1 MLFNSYI
8 FIFLFFP
15 LALIGYYTLNYF
27 KQNKLAMIFL
37 VGMSFWFYAYNN
49 IYYLF
54 MLIGSIL
61 LNFLLVEGMDKI
73 KNRHGRRIC
82 FLGGVLLNLGILF
95 FFKYYDFFVENMN
108 VALKTEMPFLRLA
121 LPIGISFYTFQQL
134 SYIVDFYKNECEK
147 YSLVEYA
154 LYVSFFPQLIAGPI
168 VYHTEIIPQFRDSKN
183 WKINY
188 VNLSKGIY
196 AFACGL
202 AKKVLIADIFSRV
215 VVVGFGNISEL
226 STLSAILVMICYSL
240 QIYYDFSGYCDMA
253 YGIGFF
259 FNIQLPINFNS
270 PYKADSISDFW
281 NRWHMTLNRFFIK
294 YVYIPLG
301 GNRKGKFRTYFN
313 QIFVFFV
320 SGLWHGANWTYIF
333 WGGANGIAVA
343 LNRAGKK
350 WIDKVPR
357 TIRTAV
363 TYVFFLFTLVI
374 FRSNSMH
381 QAGEFFYQLFCVRG
395 DVRDIYAPLLDSFN
409 SMIEVSALQKIGF
422 APLIDRLPWF
432 FLVLYMLIV
441 LVASFTLKNTQE
453 KVAKMKFSKKE
464 IVVIAS
470 MMIWSIMSLSE
481 VSEFLYYNF

>member
-8 FIFLFFP
+8 FVFLFFP
-15 LALIGYYTLNYF
+15 LALIGYYGLNII
-27 KQNKLAMIFL
+27 KQDKLAMIFL
-37 VGMSFWFYAYNN
+37 VGMSLWFYAYNN

-54 MLIGSIL
+54 LLMGSIS
-61 LNFLLVEGMDKI
+61 LNFLLVEGMDRI
-73 KNRHGRRIC
+73 KNKFGRRIC
-82 FLGGVLLNLGILF
+82 FLSGVLLNLGILF
-95 FFKYYDFFVENMN
+95 FFKYYDFFMENMN
-108 VALKTEMPFLRLA
+108 ATLKTEMPFLRLA

-134 SYIVDFYKNECEK
+134 SYIIDFYKNECEK
-147 YSLVEYA
+147 YSFIEYA

-168 VYHTEIIPQFRDSKN
+168 VYHTEIIPQFRNPKN
-183 WKINY
+183 RKINY
-188 VNLSKGIY
+188 TNLSKGIY

-215 VVVGFGNISEL
+215 VVVGFENISEL

-259 FNIQLPINFNS
+259 FNIELPINFNS

-313 QIFVFFV
+313 QIFVFLV

-333 WGGANGIAVA
+333 WGGINGIAAA
-343 LNRAGKK
+343 LNRACKK
-350 WIDKVPR
+350 WVDKVPR
-357 TIRTAV
+357 VIRTAV
-363 TYVFFLFTLVI
+363 TYVFFLFTLII

-381 QAGEFFYQLFCVRG
+381 QAREFFHQLFWGGG
-395 DVRDIYAPLLDSFN
+395 DVGDIYMPILDSFN
-409 SMIEVSALQKIGF
+409 SMVEVKALYKIGF
-422 APLIDRLPWF
+422 APLSDSFSWL

-453 KVAKMKFSKKE
+453 KVAEMKFSKRE
-464 IVVIAS
+464 ILVIAV
-470 MMIWSIMSLSE
+470 MMVWSIMSLSE